1 MTDREEVG
9 AFYDALAGDYDQMV
23 DWAERLQV
31 EGEWLRQQLAGAQR
45 VLDAGCG
52 SGGHALAFARWGHQ
66 VVGADLSRGMIGR
79 AREAAQTAGLDIM
92 FIEAGFGEIAR
103 QTGGDFDA
111 VTCLGNSLPHLLSR
125 EALAAALRDFAALLR
140 PGGILILQ
148 NRNYDKA
155 WRERQRWLALNSY
168 QERRQSRQSAR
179 RQTGKIAMQQD
190 NRPAGRELLFF
201 RMVDFHDGSQMLTF
215 HVITFTKEAGTWHYR
230 VISTPQRPIFHDE
243 LVGLLT
249 EAGFA
254 GITSFGDARG
264 GRWDAERATDLVI
277 VAHRGSA

>member
-1 MTDREEVG
+1 MTGCKDAG
-9 AFYDALAGDYDQMV
+9 AFYDALAGGYDQMV
-23 DWAERLQV
+23 NWAGRLQV

-52 SGGHALAFARWGHQ
+52 SGGHAIAFARWGHQ
-66 VVGADLSRGMIGR
+66 VVGTDLSREMIAR
-79 AREAAQTAGLDIM
+79 AREAARAAGLDIT
-92 FIEAGFGEIAR
+92 FHEVGFGEIAR
-103 QTGGDFDA
+103 LTGSDFDA

-168 QERRQSRQSAR
+168 QESQQSDRR
-179 RQTGKIAMQQD
+179 
-190 NRPAGRELLFF
+190 EVLFF
-201 RMVDFHDGSQMLTF
+201 RMVDFHDESRMLTF
-215 HVITFTKEAGTWHYR
+215 HVIIFTKEAGIWRYR

-249 EAGFA
+249 EADFT

-264 GRWDAERATDLVI
+264 SDWDAERSTDLVI
-277 VAHRGSA
+277 VARRSG